1 MKELTMANVKRNN
14 KTSGWL
20 WFSPGAMRF
29 FRSKIE
35 SKLLKQKYFVTSEQF
50 EDDSPRLFTIRV
62 YDSKTH
68 QIDTVGDFQGYKTKD
83 EAMDGVSILS

>member
-1 MKELTMANVKRNN
+1 MKQLTMADVKRNN
-14 KTSGWL
+14 KTSEQC
-20 WFSPGAMRF
+20 WFSPEAMRF
-29 FRSKIE
+29 FGSKIE
-35 SKLLKQKYFVTSEQF
+35 SGPLKQKYFVTSEQF

-62 YDSKTH
+62 YDPKTH